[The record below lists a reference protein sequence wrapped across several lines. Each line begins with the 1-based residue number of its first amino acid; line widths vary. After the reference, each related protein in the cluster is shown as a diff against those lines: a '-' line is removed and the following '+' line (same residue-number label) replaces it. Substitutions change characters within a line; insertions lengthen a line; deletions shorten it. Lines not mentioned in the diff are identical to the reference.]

1 MARIGLTL
9 LSVVLLL
16 AGCAS
21 TQRLMLGPARAPIDP
36 SEVRIYRAA
45 PPGSVDVAQLEAASG
60 IGFGTP
66 GQERAVI
73 DRLRAEAAAL
83 GANGL
88 IIVGVGQARSPVG
101 MSVGGASYGSH
112 GAVGVGL
119 GIPTSRRKANAV
131 AIYVPPSSRDTPASD

>member
-1 MARIGLTL
+1 MARIASTL
-9 LSVVLLL
+9 ISVVLLL

-36 SEVRIYRAA
+36 SEVRIYHAA

-83 GANGL
+83 QRFMPPATNRVFPVWL
-88 IIVGVGQARSPVG
+88 PMAR
-101 MSVGGASYGSH
+101 
-112 GAVGVGL
+112 L
-119 GIPTSRRKANAV
+119 L
-131 AIYVPPSSRDTPASD
+131 

>member
-1 MARIGLTL
+1 
-9 LSVVLLL
+9 
-16 AGCAS
+16 
-21 TQRLMLGPARAPIDP
+21 MLGPARAPIDP

-119 GIPTSRRKANAV
+119 GIPTSRRKAIAV
-131 AIYVPPSSRDTPASD
+131 AIYVPPSSRDTPTSD

>member
-1 MARIGLTL
+1 
-9 LSVVLLL
+9 
-16 AGCAS
+16 
-21 TQRLMLGPARAPIDP
+21 MLGPARAPIDP

-73 DRLRAEAAAL
+73 DRLRTEAAAL

-88 IIVGVGQARSPVG
+88 VIVGVGQARSPVG
-101 MSVGGASYGSH
+101 MSVGGASYGRNS
-112 GAVGVGL
+112 AVGVGL
-119 GIPTSRRKANAV
+119 GIPTSRKKAHAV
-131 AIYVPPSSRDTPASD
+131 AIYVPPASRDVPASD

>member
-1 MARIGLTL
+1 MNKFIA
-9 LSVVLLL
+9 
-16 AGCAS
+16 
-21 TQRLMLGPARAPIDP
+21 PALVPD
-36 SEVRIYRAA
+36 VRIYRAA

-88 IIVGVGQARSPVG
+88 IIVGVGQARSMRITSAP
-101 MSVGGASYGSH
+101 MSESNIAQNGAGP
-112 GAVGVGL
+112 
-119 GIPTSRRKANAV
+119 IP
-131 AIYVPPSSRDTPASD
+131 AISMIFRPCSGPMVVW